1 MNAAL
6 HVKLKTLPRSP
17 GVYFHKSASGEVIYV
32 GKAAVLRN
40 RVRQYFQDSRGRD
53 NKTMALVAEI
63 HDTDWI
69 ETESEVDALF
79 LESEMIKRYMPRY
92 NVLLRD
98 DKSQT
103 FVRINMKSQW
113 PVVSFTR
120 NPADDGADY
129 YGPFYNGFALKKAL
143 RYLRPIFPYLT
154 HERRPGQSKLDE
166 DLGLSPKIS
175 DGSQVYKANLRT
187 LISYIKGNRK
197 AIAAKLEHDMKT
209 AAGRHEFERAAQLR
223 NKLRAMQELQR
234 RVMFGDKEFL
244 AISKD
249 RALAD
254 LTTLLGLA
262 GEPTRI
268 EGYDISHMSG
278 RQVVASMVVFRN
290 GVSDRAEYRK
300 FKVSEKN
307 DDTGNMHDVIFR
319 RLSERH
325 IKGWGTPSLL
335 LIDGGKGQLAA
346 AIAARDARGVRM
358 PIISIAKR
366 EEEILVHKTGS
377 QVGLAYIHQLQVERP
392 SGITVYEDGDVYVIN
407 LHPGQRNAG
416 AHSKNLRGSVAV
428 YEPEAA
434 HAASAV
440 HEQPASSASQVATPP
455 LAASDMTKLF
465 QRIRDESHRFAVSY
479 HTALQRK
486 AGVKSALDNIPG
498 VGPKTKQKLLRQ
510 FGSVRGIM
518 RASQAE
524 LAAVVGETR
533 AAQIRQGL
541 VVDQK

>member
-6 HVKLKTLPRSP
+6 YAKLKTLPRSP

-103 FVRINMKSQW
+103 FVRVDMKSDW
-113 PVVSFTR
+113 PVVSLTR

-143 RYLRPIFPYLT
+143 RHLRPIFPYLT
-154 HERRPGQSKLDE
+154 RERRPGQSKLDE

-175 DGSQVYKANLRT
+175 DGSLVYKANLRT

-197 AIAAKLEHDMKT
+197 AIAAKLERDMKT
-209 AAGRHEFERAAQLR
+209 AAGLHEFERAAQLR

-254 LTTLLGLA
+254 LATLLGLA

-346 AIAARDARGVRM
+346 AIAARDARGVHV

-377 QVGLAYIHQLQVERP
+377 QVGLAYIHRLQAERP
-392 SGITVYEDGDVYVIN
+392 GGITVYEDGDVYVIN

-416 AHSKNLRGSVAV
+416 AHSKNLRGSAAG

-434 HAASAV
+434 QAASAV
-440 HEQPASSASQVATPP
+440 QEQPASSISQVATTP
-455 LAASDMTKLF
+455 LAASDITKLF

-486 AGVKSALDNIPG
+486 ASVKSALDGIPG

-518 RASQAE
+518 RASQPE

-541 VVDQK
+541 Q

>member
-6 HVKLKTLPRSP
+6 HAKLKTLPRSP

-103 FVRINMKSQW
+103 FVRIDMKSDW
-113 PVVSFTR
+113 PVVSLTR

-129 YGPFYNGFALKKAL
+129 YGPFYNSFALKKAL

-166 DLGLSPKIS
+166 DLGLSPKVS
-175 DGSQVYKANLRT
+175 DGPLVYKANLRT
-187 LISYIKGNRK
+187 LVSYIKGNRK
-197 AIAAKLEHDMKT
+197 AIAAELERDMKT
-209 AAGRHEFERAAQLR
+209 AAGLHEFERAAQLR

-262 GEPTRI
+262 SEPTRI

-325 IKGWGTPSLL
+325 IKSWGRPSLL

-346 AIAARDARGVRM
+346 AIAARDARGVRV
-358 PIISIAKR
+358 PTISIAKR

-377 QVGLAYIHQLQVERP
+377 QVGLAYIQRLQAERP

-416 AHSKNLRGSVAV
+416 AHSKNLRGSAAV
-428 YEPEAA
+428 YELEAA
-434 HAASAV
+434 QAASAV
-440 HEQPASSASQVATPP
+440 QEQPASSTSQVATTP
-455 LAASDMTKLF
+455 LAASDITKLF

-486 AGVKSALDNIPG
+486 ASVKSALDGIPG

-541 VVDQK
+541 Q

>member
-1 MNAAL
+1 M
-6 HVKLKTLPRSP
+6 
-17 GVYFHKSASGEVIYV
+17 
-32 GKAAVLRN
+32 
-40 RVRQYFQDSRGRD
+40 
-53 NKTMALVAEI
+53 
-63 HDTDWI
+63 
-69 ETESEVDALF
+69 
-79 LESEMIKRYMPRY
+79 
-92 NVLLRD
+92 
-98 DKSQT
+98 
-103 FVRINMKSQW
+103 
-113 PVVSFTR
+113 
-120 NPADDGADY
+120 
-129 YGPFYNGFALKKAL
+129 
-143 RYLRPIFPYLT
+143 
-154 HERRPGQSKLDE
+154 
-166 DLGLSPKIS
+166 GLSPKIS
-175 DGSQVYKANLRT
+175 DGPLVYKANLRT

-197 AIAAKLEHDMKT
+197 AIAAELERDMKT
-209 AAGRHEFERAAQLR
+209 AAGLHEFERAAQLR

-325 IKGWGTPSLL
+325 IKSWGTPSLL

-346 AIAARDARGVRM
+346 AIAARDARGVHV

-377 QVGLAYIHQLQVERP
+377 QVGLAYIHQLQAERP

-416 AHSKNLRGSVAV
+416 AHSKNLRGSSAV
-428 YEPEAA
+428 YESEAS

-440 HEQPASSASQVATPP
+440 QEQPASSASQVATPP
-455 LAASDMTKLF
+455 LAASDITKLF

-479 HTALQRK
+479 HTTLQRK
-486 AGVKSALDNIPG
+486 AGVKSVLDGIPG

-524 LAAVVGETR
+524 LAAVVGEAR

-541 VVDQK
+541 Q